1 MIQISNMCMYV
12 CVLELSL
19 GLVFLSPDCGDGEKE
34 PVVINCIYLLET
46 NYLLPKLGKTTT
58 QVKVFILLCRKN
70 RNH

>member
-1 MIQISNMCMYV
+1 MIQISNMCMHV

-19 GLVFLSPDCGDGEKE
+19 GLDFLSPDCGDGERE

-46 NYLLPKLGKTTT
+46 DFLLPRVGKTTT
-58 QVKVFILLCRKN
+58 QVKVFILIFKKN